1 MQCSNPIGIFDSG
14 VGGLT
19 VARAIK
25 DLLPNESL
33 YYIGDTANL
42 PYGEKSTKQ
51 IQTYV
56 KQIVD
61 VLMKQ
66 GCKII
71 VIACSTATAA
81 AAAVLQ
87 EHIGS
92 RVPILN
98 VIDPVIAY
106 VKQHYA
112 GKTLGL
118 IGTQYTV
125 NTDTYVQKL
134 EKLQANIQ
142 LECLATPLLV
152 PMIEADQYEESIL
165 QGYLSQPILADIKGL
180 ILGCTHYW
188 LIKKQIM
195 DYYQAKVDI
204 INGAQLL
211 AMQVQQILFDK
222 NISNGISTS
231 KDSFMATQYT
241 NGFESVTERLFGE
254 KVHIISLSEKQL
266 SLHD

>member
-1 MQCSNPIGIFDSG
+1 MECSNPIGIFDSG

-25 DLLPNESL
+25 DLLPNEPL

-56 KQIVD
+56 KEIGD
-61 VLMKQ
+61 VLLKQ
-66 GCKII
+66 GCKVI

-81 AAAVLQ
+81 AAEILQ
-87 EHIGS
+87 NHIGD
-92 RVPILN
+92 RIPVLN

-106 VKQHYA
+106 VKQRYI
-112 GKTLGL
+112 GKRLGL

-125 NTDTYVQKL
+125 NTATYTQKL
-134 EKLQANIQ
+134 ETSQTNIQ

-152 PMIEADQYEESIL
+152 PMIEADQYEQAIL
-165 QGYLSQPILADIKGL
+165 QGYLSQPILADIEGL

-188 LIKKQIM
+188 LIKKQIT
-195 DYYQAKVDI
+195 DYYQAKVEI
-204 INGAQLL
+204 INGAQFLAIHLQQMLL
-211 AMQVQQILFDK
+211 AK
-222 NISNGISTS
+222 NINNSTS
-231 KDSFMATQYT
+231 IPSKDYFVATKRT
-241 NGFESVTERLFGE
+241 DGFESVTERLFGE
-254 KVHIISLSEKQL
+254 KVHIISLSKK
-266 SLHD
+266 

>member
-42 PYGEKSTKQ
+42 PYGEKSTRQ
-51 IQTYV
+51 IQAYV
-56 KQIVD
+56 KEIGD
-61 VLMKQ
+61 ILLGQ
-66 GCKII
+66 GCKVI

-81 AAAVLQ
+81 AAEILQ
-87 EHIGS
+87 KYVGNHIP
-92 RVPILN
+92 VLN

-106 VKQHYA
+106 VKQHYR
-112 GKTLGL
+112 GKELGL

-125 NTDTYVQKL
+125 NTATYTQKL
-134 EKLQANIQ
+134 ETEQANIQ
-142 LECLATPLLV
+142 LKCLATPLLV
-152 PMIEADQYEESIL
+152 PMIEAGQYEATIL
-165 QGYLSQPILADIKGL
+165 QGYLSQPILADIEGL

-188 LIKKQIM
+188 LIKRQIM
-195 DYYQAKVDI
+195 DYYQAKIEI

-211 AMQVQQILFDK
+211 AVHLQQTLLDR
-222 NISNGISTS
+222 NANNSTS
-231 KDSFMATQYT
+231 ILSKDYFVATKKT
-241 NGFESVTERLFGE
+241 AGFESVTGQLFGE
-254 KVHIISLSEKQL
+254 KVRTISLSKK
-266 SLHD
+266 

>member
-1 MQCSNPIGIFDSG
+1 MECSNPIGIFDSG

-25 DLLPNESL
+25 DLLPNEPL

-56 KQIVD
+56 KEIGD
-61 VLMKQ
+61 VLLKQ
-66 GCKII
+66 GCKVI

-81 AAAVLQ
+81 AAEILQ
-87 EHIGS
+87 NHIGD
-92 RVPILN
+92 RIPVLN

-106 VKQHYA
+106 VKQRYI
-112 GKTLGL
+112 GKRLGL

-125 NTDTYVQKL
+125 NTATYTQKL
-134 EKLQANIQ
+134 ETSQTNIQ

-152 PMIEADQYEESIL
+152 PMIEADQYEQAIL
-165 QGYLSQPILADIKGL
+165 QGYLSQPILADIEGL

-188 LIKKQIM
+188 LIKKQIT
-195 DYYQAKVDI
+195 DYYQARLKLSTVLNSWQYIYSKCFLLKILI
-204 INGAQLL
+204 IVHLSLVKIILWPLNVQMVLSQLL
-211 AMQVQQILFDK
+211 
-222 NISNGISTS
+222 
-231 KDSFMATQYT
+231 
-241 NGFESVTERLFGE
+241 NGFLE
-254 KVHIISLSEKQL
+254 KRYIL
-266 SLHD
+266 

>member
-1 MQCSNPIGIFDSG
+1 MHNPIGIFDSG

-42 PYGEKSTKQ
+42 PYGEKSTEQ
-51 IQTYV
+51 IQAYV
-56 KQIVD
+56 KEIGD
-61 VLMKQ
+61 VLLKQ
-66 GCKII
+66 GCKVI

-81 AAAVLQ
+81 AAEVLKDYIGD
-87 EHIGS
+87 HIP
-92 RVPILN
+92 VLN

-106 VKQHYA
+106 VRQHYM

-125 NTDTYVQKL
+125 NTTTYVQKL
-134 EKLQANIQ
+134 EASQANIN
-142 LECLATPLLV
+142 LKCLATPLLV
-152 PMIEADQYEESIL
+152 PMIEADQYEKAIL
-165 QGYLSQPILADIKGL
+165 QGYLSEPILTDIKGL

-188 LIKKQIM
+188 LIKEQII
-195 DYYQAKVDI
+195 DYYQAKIEI

-211 AMQVQQILFDK
+211 AIHLQKMLLDR
-222 NISNGISTS
+222 NINNSMSNSS
-231 KDSFMATQYT
+231 KDYFTATKHT
-241 NGFESVTERLFGE
+241 VGFESVTKRVFGE
-254 KVHIISLSEKQL
+254 KVHTISLS
-266 SLHD
+266 